1 MKRLLAFVVFL
12 VLGIILFSNVVQA
25 VGWNEVWNAIQE
37 FWGGKGV
44 LLLVLTLLT
53 LSLGAVRWREIL
65 RYQGYHVPFSS
76 LLKQYFGG
84 FSLSFFFP
92 MVFFGNELFRSYA
105 LREFHQIPLPRA
117 IVSVAVERLLDAT
130 AYLLFL
136 GVAIA
141 FLLASKS
148 IFIPVLFWWILLGIG
163 VLAAA
168 LAFFYFKSY
177 RKESI
182 VRIFFPRI
190 KGTNGF
196 LEMEQELL
204 RFFRL
209 RNRAFWE
216 GLFLSFAKVSF
227 TLLRTFVLV
236 GFLGKLIGVFPAVV
250 ITSFTFLALLIPI
263 PGQLGSHEALQV
275 WAFGLLGLEGHIGV
289 AFAFLVRA
297 VELVVAI
304 GGLVL
309 FLRIGVAL
317 MRRLTLSKIGTIFER
332 LFSYEPRA

>member
-1 MKRLLAFVVFL
+1 MKRLLAFIVFL
-12 VLGIILFSNVVQA
+12 VLGIFLFSSVVQA
-25 VGWNEVWNAIQE
+25 VGWQQVWSAIQE
-37 FWGGKGV
+37 FWGGKGM
-44 LLLVLTLLT
+44 LLLVLTLLM
-53 LSLGAVRWREIL
+53 LFLGVVRWREIL
-65 RYQGYHVPFSS
+65 RSQGYQVPFSS

-117 IVSVAVERLLDAT
+117 IVSVAVERFLDVT

-136 GVAIA
+136 GVGIA
-141 FLLASKS
+141 FLLVSKS
-148 IFIPVLFWWILLGIG
+148 VLIPPPFWWILLGVG
-163 VLAAA
+163 VLALA
-168 LAFFYFKSY
+168 LAFFYFKSH

-190 KGTNGF
+190 KETNGL

-204 RFFRL
+204 HFFRL
-209 RNRAFWE
+209 GNRAFWE

-227 TLLRTFVLV
+227 ALLRTIVLV
-236 GFLGKLIGVFPAVV
+236 GFLGKFIGFLPA
-250 ITSFTFLALLIPI
+250 ITITGFTFLSLLVPI
-263 PGQLGSHEALQV
+263 PGQLGTHEALQV
-275 WAFGLLGLEGHIGV
+275 LVFQSLGFQGYAGA

-297 VELVVAI
+297 AEFVVAL

-309 FLRIGVAL
+309 FLRLGISLLKRL
-317 MRRLTLSKIGTIFER
+317 MLGKFER
-332 LFSYEPRA
+332 IFQKLF